1 LASEWSGCIRVRRLS
16 LGAAVLLL
24 SLVSACAAS
33 PDHHLVHADR
43 FADDPAG
50 ILFADAFHQIHEYYL
65 VPVSSET
72 LALAGLSKLDQDDKS
87 FAVAEIGHTLVFFD
101 KDVAIEH
108 LPVPDP
114 DDADGWAAIVSA
126 ALTEARHHAPDLAGA
141 SDEALYQKI
150 FDGMLP
156 KLDRFTRYAG
166 ADAARDQRASRDGF
180 GGIGITLDYSDGKP
194 RISTVQ
200 PGTPAAKDL
209 RVDDRL
215 AAIDDTPIDDWTER
229 QVIDHL
235 RGQDGSRVSVTV
247 QRPGRPTQVTAV
259 MKRAL
264 IVNPTVTAEHD
275 DSIAIFHVS
284 SFNSGTAQ
292 ALGDAIAQTRK
303 DLGRNWKGAV
313 LDLRGDPGGL
323 LEQAITV
330 ASLFIDQG
338 QIVST
343 RGHSPEATQDFE
355 AKTGDRTHGV
365 PLVVLVNGG
374 SASSAEIVAAALQD
388 HERAVL
394 VGTSSFG
401 KGTVQRVLTLPNKG
415 ELTLTWA
422 RLYTPAHYVLHEH
435 GVVPAFCTSRSG
447 ASETAEEPSAR
458 LPAIIERA
466 LHPRGIEVE
475 PRASLDDQAWAKLRH
490 DCPAGTE
497 DNPLDIKVARRVLR
511 DPTLYAGALAA
522 PGVTLAQQSSG
533 HSEAAPLQ

>member
-1 LASEWSGCIRVRRLS
+1 MRVRRLS
-16 LGAAVLLL
+16 LGVAALLL
-24 SLVSACAAS
+24 LLVSACAAS
-33 PDHHLVHADR
+33 AEHHAARTGR
-43 FADDPAG
+43 FANDPAG
-50 ILFADAFHQIHEYYL
+50 TLFADAFHQIHEYYL
-65 VPVSSET
+65 LPVSSET
-72 LALAGLSKLDQDDKS
+72 LALAGMAKLDQDDKS
-87 FAVAEIGHTLVFFD
+87 FAVAGIGHTIVFFD
-101 KDVAIEH
+101 KDVAVDH
-108 LPVPDP
+108 LPTPDP

-126 ALTEARHHAPDLAGA
+126 AINDARHHAPDLAGA

-180 GGIGITLDYSDGKP
+180 GGIGISLDYSDGKP

-200 PGTPAAKDL
+200 PGTPAADKL

-215 AAIDDTPIDDWTER
+215 AAIDSAPVDNWTER

-235 RGQDGSRVSVTV
+235 RGEDGSSVSVTV
-247 QRPGRPTQVTAV
+247 QRIGRPGPLTAT

-264 IVNPTVTAEHD
+264 IVNPTVTVDHD
-275 DSIAIFHVS
+275 DSIAVFRIS

-292 ALGDAIAQTRK
+292 ALGDAIAQMRK
-303 DLGRNWKGAV
+303 ELGRNWKGAV

-323 LEQAITV
+323 LEQAIAV
-330 ASLFIDQG
+330 AGLFIDQG
-338 QIVST
+338 QVVST
-343 RGHSPEATQDFE
+343 RGRSPEATQDFE
-355 AKTGDRTHGV
+355 AKTGDQTHGL
-365 PLVVLVNGG
+365 PLAVLVNGG

-394 VGTSSFG
+394 IGTSSFG

-422 RLYTPAHYVLHEH
+422 RLYTPDHYMLHEH
-435 GVVPAFCTSRSG
+435 GVVPIFCTSRSG
-447 ASETAEEPSAR
+447 ASETAEEPVAR

-466 LHPRGIEVE
+466 LHPRGIEAE
-475 PRASLDDQAWAKLRH
+475 PRVSLDDAAWTKLRH
-490 DCPAGTE
+490 ECPAGTM
-497 DNPLDIKVARRVLR
+497 DNPLDIRVARRVLR
-511 DPTLYAGALAA
+511 DPSLYAGALAS
-522 PGVTLAQQSSG
+522 PGVTLAQQAG